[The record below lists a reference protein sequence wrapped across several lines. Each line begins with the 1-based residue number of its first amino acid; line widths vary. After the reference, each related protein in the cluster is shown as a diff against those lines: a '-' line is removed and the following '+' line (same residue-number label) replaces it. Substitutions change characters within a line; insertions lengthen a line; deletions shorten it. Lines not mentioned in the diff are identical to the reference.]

1 MNQLKEL
8 MKEFKSYFRNRHRFL
23 CVRGPKALIV
33 GLLALMVGIANDSC
47 LKGDVN
53 RSPVDLVVSRDGT
66 WIATANQTSN
76 SVSLVRVADGVVL
89 DEMVVGAKPA
99 AIALH
104 PSNEQVLV
112 TCSHGFELHWLE
124 VVGSSLKTIASISLG
139 SQPTG
144 IAMSAD
150 GDLVYVAMTDED
162 QIAICDLKQRKV
174 VDRITVGRWP
184 RYLAMSADGTR
195 LAVGTSGDRGISIVD
210 VERRELV
217 HVDRFVGLNIGH
229 MKLSRD
235 GQKVYFPWMVYRRN
249 PISQRNIQIGWVLAS
264 RLGRIGFEDDARR
277 EALSL
282 DPAGR
287 AVADP
292 HGIDLTADD
301 RYAVIS
307 ATGSQE
313 LLVLQTESLPF
324 QERGS
329 TDHIDDALLKD
340 RERFYRVELGGRPM
354 GLRIADDSRTVFV
367 ANYLKNSI
375 QIIDLKDRAI
385 VREIDLGG
393 EQVVSLARKGEAI
406 FYDARRSLDQWYS
419 CHSCHYEGG
428 TNSVT
433 MDTFNDGSAFTFKTV
448 LPLYQLDQTGPW
460 TWHGWQ
466 TDLKNAM
473 NHSLK
478 TTMLGPDPKEGDAEA
493 LIAFFSSLSAPLN
506 PYQQRTQIE
515 ESVER
520 GRLIFEGERGGCASC
535 HVGPHFTDG
544 EVHDLGLGSKSDAYV
559 GFCTPTLRG
568 VFRKVHYLHDGRAEN
583 LRELLTGPHAPEKV
597 AGSKLTDD
605 EMNDLI
611 AYLRTL

>member
-1 MNQLKEL
+1 M
-8 MKEFKSYFRNRHRFL
+8 M
-23 CVRGPKALIV
+23 
-33 GLLALMVGIANDSC
+33 LMVLMSGITNDSC
-47 LKGDVN
+47 LKGEVN
-53 RSPVDLVVSRDGT
+53 RSPVDLVISRDGT

-76 SVSLVRVADGVVL
+76 TVSLVRVVDGVVL
-89 DEMVVGAKPA
+89 DEMAVGAKPA
-99 AIALH
+99 AIVLH
-104 PSNEQVLV
+104 PTAEQVLV
-112 TCSHGFELHWLE
+112 TCSHDFGLHWLE
-124 VVGSSLKTIASISLG
+124 VADSSLKSIARISLG

-144 IAMSAD
+144 IAMSPD
-150 GDLVYVAMTDED
+150 GGLAYVALTDED

-174 VDRITVGRWP
+174 VDRIAVGRWP
-184 RYLAMSADGTR
+184 RYLALSLDGKR

-235 GQKVYFPWMVYRRN
+235 GQRVYFPWMVYRRN
-249 PISQRNIQIGWVLAS
+249 PITQRNIQIGWVLAS

-307 ATGSQE
+307 ASGSQE
-313 LLVLQTESLPF
+313 LLVLQTENLPF
-324 QERGS
+324 MDRGS
-329 TDHIDDALLKD
+329 TDHMDEDLLKD
-340 RERFYRVELGGRPM
+340 RERFFRIELGGRPM
-354 GLRIADDSRTVFV
+354 GLRIAEDSRTVFV
-367 ANYLKNSI
+367 ANYLKNSV
-375 QIIDLKDRAI
+375 QVVDLRDRAI
-385 VREIDLGG
+385 VREIDLGS
-393 EQVVSLARKGEAI
+393 EQVMSLARKGEAI

-466 TDLKNAM
+466 SDLKSAM

-478 TTMLGPDPKEGDAEA
+478 TTMLGPDPKAGDAEA
-493 LIAFFSSLSAPLN
+493 LIAFFSSLSPPPN
-506 PYQQRTQIE
+506 PYQRRTQID

-520 GRLIFEGERGGCASC
+520 GRLIFEGEKGGCASC
-535 HVGPHFTDG
+535 HLGAKYTDG
-544 EVHDLGLGSKSDAYV
+544 EIHDLGLGTKNDAYV
-559 GFCTPTLRG
+559 GYNTPSLRG
-568 VFRKVHYLHDGRAEN
+568 VFRNVYYLHDGRAET
-583 LRELLTGPHAPEKV
+583 LRELLTGPHAPERV
-597 AGSKLTDD
+597 AGTKLTDD
-605 EMNDLI
+605 ELNDLI